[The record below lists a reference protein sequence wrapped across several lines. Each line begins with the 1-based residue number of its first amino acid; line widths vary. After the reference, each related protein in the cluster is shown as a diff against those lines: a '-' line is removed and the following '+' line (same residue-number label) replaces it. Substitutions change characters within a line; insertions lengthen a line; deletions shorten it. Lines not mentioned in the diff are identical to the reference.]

1 MQGLQAT
8 KNKTKTSQDAQKTI
22 FLLSF
27 FAHGNCRRILF
38 KEFFANYK
46 VTKYTNKS

>member
-22 FLLSF
+22 FFIF
-27 FAHGNCRRILF
+27 FAYGNCRHILC

-46 VTKYTNKS
+46 VTKYTDTS